1 MAQRQVSQREEESME
16 DEVMIVGRG
25 RRAKKGEAVK
35 QEDVG
40 ELEVPRPYPCPYGCT
55 GHGNGPWE
63 KRNEMLRH
71 LCNSGNHHKDALRG
85 ALPDAS
91 LARPYECPL
100 CLHEHRDIASL
111 TRHYGL
117 ACNQL
122 VVMGLEEHA
131 FVHGQYGSSSS
142 SHSTPRPKQK
152 LVVQVR

>member
-1 MAQRQVSQREEESME
+1 MAQRQVSLREREEESMD
-16 DEVMIVGRG
+16 DEVTIVGRG
-25 RRAKKGEAVK
+25 RRDKKGEAAVK

-40 ELEVPRPYPCPYGCT
+40 ELEVARPYPCPYGCT
-55 GHGNGPWE
+55 GQGNGPWE

-91 LARPYECPL
+91 LVRPFRCPL

-122 VVMGLEEHA
+122 VVMGLEEA
-131 FVHGQYGSSSS
+131 TFVHGYSSS

-152 LVVQVR
+152 LVMQV